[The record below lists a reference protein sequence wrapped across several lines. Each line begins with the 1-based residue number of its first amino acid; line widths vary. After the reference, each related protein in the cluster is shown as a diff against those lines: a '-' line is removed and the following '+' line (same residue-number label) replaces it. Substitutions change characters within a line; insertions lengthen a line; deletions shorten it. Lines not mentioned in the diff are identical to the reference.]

1 MKKFV
6 LTLMI
11 AMGFSVASQAN
22 ERNEEKVDSYDWL
35 IEEIYGLENEKQD
48 LEVLK
53 EMVYLYDADGNEIVK
68 FEAGQYDNLDT
79 ETKRKIQMSEFMFE
93 TLGDQVYMMQ

>member
-6 LTLMI
+6 LMMI
-11 AMGFSVASQAN
+11 VAMGFSVVSLAN
-22 ERNEEKVDSYDWL
+22 ETNEERVDNFDWL

-53 EMVYLYDADGNEIVK
+53 EMVYLFDAEGNEIAK
-68 FEAGQYDNLDT
+68 FEAGQYEQLDAD
-79 ETKRKIQMSEFMFE
+79 TKRKIQMSEFMFE
-93 TLGDQVYMMQ
+93 SLGDQVYMIQ